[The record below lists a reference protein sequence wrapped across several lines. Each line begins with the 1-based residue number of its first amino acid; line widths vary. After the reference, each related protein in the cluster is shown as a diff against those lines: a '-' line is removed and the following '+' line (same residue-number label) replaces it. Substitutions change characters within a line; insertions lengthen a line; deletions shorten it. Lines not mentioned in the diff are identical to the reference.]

1 MPVGCPPKTRVL
13 GVAVTGSAGSAGG
26 TGRAFAF
33 TGCSATRC

>member
-13 GVAVTGSAGSAGG
+13 GVAVTGSAGG